1 MDNNLHP
8 ELPLPLIF
16 ANVAVSRCPSQRHSY
31 DEIVLCCTLLGENHD
46 KIETNLMTIVQNQSQ
61 LNHCESWPNKI
72 QFPKRSITKLNNES
86 NFSMTQREIKEK
98 NELRCKKE
106 KRSRMAKCRVEDDN
120 LRRSSGKEE
129 NMDQK
134 CLSTLLRKMQHNFW
148 CWDGWR
154 QPHRWEEEGVS

>member
-1 MDNNLHP
+1 MHLPFSTDT

-98 NELRCKKE
+98 NELRCEKE
-106 KRSRMAKCRVEDDN
+106 KRSRMGKCR
-120 LRRSSGKEE
+120 G
-129 NMDQK
+129 
-134 CLSTLLRKMQHNFW
+134 
-148 CWDGWR
+148 GWYFKTEQQQR
-154 QPHRWEEEGVS
+154 GRGDHGSKVFINAA